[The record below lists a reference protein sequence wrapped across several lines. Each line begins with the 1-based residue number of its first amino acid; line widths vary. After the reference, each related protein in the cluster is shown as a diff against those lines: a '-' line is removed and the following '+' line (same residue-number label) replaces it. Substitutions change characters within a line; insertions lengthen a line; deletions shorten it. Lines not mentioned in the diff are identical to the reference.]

1 MYFFQTDDDMEV
13 KPGSVNEHVDGGT
26 GDERMSSGDIDVA
39 MDVEVV
45 AEVRW
50 GLKCTHLGNYL
61 ELGYES

>member
-1 MYFFQTDDDMEV
+1 MD
-13 KPGSVNEHVDGGT
+13 GGGT

-61 ELGYES
+61 ELGDES